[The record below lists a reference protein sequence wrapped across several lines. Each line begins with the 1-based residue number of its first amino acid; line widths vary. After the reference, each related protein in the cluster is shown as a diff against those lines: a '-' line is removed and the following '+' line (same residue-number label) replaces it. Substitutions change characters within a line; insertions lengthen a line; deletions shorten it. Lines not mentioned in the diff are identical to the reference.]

1 MNMYTRRECISIGI
15 CFVRSS
21 VPIHIYIFLSS
32 RGISRIEGKNKKGV
46 HESNIYGA
54 RAEGAEICVG
64 FKDSMPSR
72 SRSISSPKSIHY
84 GAWVRLVL
92 LIVNTDA
99 ILSSS

>member
-21 VPIHIYIFLSS
+21 VPIHIYIFIIE
-32 RGISRIEGKNKKGV
+32 GYIEGKIRR
-46 HESNIYGA
+46 EYI
-54 RAEGAEICVG
+54 
-64 FKDSMPSR
+64 KDRMPSR
-72 SRSISSPKSIHY
+72 SRSISSPKSIH